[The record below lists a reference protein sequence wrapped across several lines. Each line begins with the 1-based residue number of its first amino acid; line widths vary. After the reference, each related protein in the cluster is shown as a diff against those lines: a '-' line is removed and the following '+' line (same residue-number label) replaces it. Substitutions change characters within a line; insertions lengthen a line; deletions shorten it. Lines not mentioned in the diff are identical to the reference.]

1 TLRGETPAAP
11 PAPAAP
17 AAPVAPPAD
26 DADDG
31 NRYPSDPLHKDLDAY
46 EQVEAEG
53 DDDAWGLTGR
63 D

>member
-1 TLRGETPAAP
+1 AP

-17 AAPVAPPAD
+17 APTAAAPTAPPAA
-26 DADDG
+26 DAEDG